1 MCARISRRE
10 HDNCKCGA
18 RDNLFPA
25 LALLSDV
32 AFYRGI
38 HSGKMFFGRAWSIG
52 KFFGIPIRLDPS
64 WILIFLLLVYQLAF
78 IVFPY
83 ELGRFARRGLMWDV
97 ILLAVIA
104 SLLLFASVLAHEL
117 GHAFVARWRGVPV
130 LSITLFIFGGVAQ
143 IADEPDTPATEFL
156 IAIVGPLVS
165 FVIAI
170 GAGAV
175 WIWLQALDGL
185 GLWYEIGLGRLV
197 LYVSVVAFYRAQTNL
212 LLAIFNLI
220 PGFPLD
226 GGRVLRAG
234 LWALTKNARRAT
246 YWGMWSG
253 RAVALAMAGAG
264 AYFIWRQDYGG
275 GWLLLMAWFLWRA
288 AGEAYHAMVARDLLK
303 NVTVGELMRA
313 SVARVS
319 EALSLYELA
328 EMFHGLLQAP
338 ALVIDMQGAVVGF
351 VGPEQLGKIERAR
364 WQSTRVRQVMQSV
377 SAQNTVPFDAP
388 ALQALQALSA
398 REVSTLLVMNQFQ
411 VVGFIG
417 RQELARYLQTKG
429 E

>member
-1 MCARISRRE
+1 M
-10 HDNCKCGA
+10 
-18 RDNLFPA
+18 
-25 LALLSDV
+25 
-32 AFYRGI
+32 AFY
-38 HSGKMFFGRAWSIG
+38 
-52 KFFGIPIRLDPS
+52 L
-64 WILIFLLLVYQLAF
+64 
-78 IVFPY
+78 
-83 ELGRFARRGLMWDV
+83 
-97 ILLAVIA
+97 
-104 SLLLFASVLAHEL
+104 
-117 GHAFVARWRGVPV
+117 
-130 LSITLFIFGGVAQ
+130 
-143 IADEPDTPATEFL
+143 
-156 IAIVGPLVS
+156 
-165 FVIAI
+165 
-170 GAGAV
+170 
-175 WIWLQALDGL
+175 
-185 GLWYEIGLGRLV
+185 
-197 LYVSVVAFYRAQTNL
+197 AQTNL

-364 WQSTRVRQVMQSV
+364 WQSTRVRQVMQPV